1 MSGTLEHKRA
11 ATQAV
16 KSLGLQADL
25 RARALVLVAADST
38 VGNSLRDLIQLNEDD
53 PALKALVEELLRGE
67 VTGTGGHGRDV
78 SAEGTSSSDLVKLR
92 GKVKVLKK
100 GDPETGDTKSISLYR
115 SGHDPP
121 SLKNKDG
128 HLAGRL
134 YLKNV
139 NIMVPADT
147 ATVEVVAPMREI
159 RPPFLPEENSNGL
172 SEELFAFD
180 SVIRVSSYTGL
191 SLVDD
196 LAQDITSCLVNA
208 FPTLIGPYLAWRQQ
222 FVHSKP
228 D

>member
-1 MSGTLEHKRA
+1 MTTVGELVDKGDIPEERKDNVKKVLHGLGYAASRAVGKAVLKITEKHMTDAGMSIADANAILAEVEPLQGTL
-11 ATQAV
+11 
-16 KSLGLQADL
+16 
-25 RARALVLVAADST
+25 DS
-38 VGNSLRDLIQLNEDD
+38 
-53 PALKALVEELLRGE
+53 
-67 VTGTGGHGRDV
+67 TGGHGRDV
-78 SAEGTSSSDLVKLR
+78 SAEGISLSDLVKLR

-115 SGHDPP
+115 SGDDPP

-147 ATVEVVAPMREI
+147 AMVEVVAPTREI

-180 SVIRVSSYTGL
+180 SVIRVSSYT
-191 SLVDD
+191 DKR
-196 LAQDITSCLVNA
+196 
-208 FPTLIGPYLAWRQQ
+208 WRRIRVVVLQQ
-222 FVHSKP
+222 MVAIVGIILTVVLHFIPPKV
-228 D
+228 

>member
-1 MSGTLEHKRA
+1 MTGALPKWEAALDTFDRIKHNFRAPGQIEKALNSIALDERVLLFRGSDLDIVERLSPYDRVEGTL
-11 ATQAV
+11 
-16 KSLGLQADL
+16 
-25 RARALVLVAADST
+25 DS
-38 VGNSLRDLIQLNEDD
+38 
-53 PALKALVEELLRGE
+53 
-67 VTGTGGHGRDV
+67 TGGHGRDV
-78 SAEGTSSSDLVKLR
+78 SAEGISSSDLVKLR

-115 SGHDPP
+115 SGDDPP

-147 ATVEVVAPMREI
+147 AMVEVVAPTREI

-196 LAQDITSCLVNA
+196 FAQDITSCLVNA